1 MLFKNQTIV
10 ITGGASGIGLAV
22 AKKVSEN
29 AGTPLLIDKNFQ
41 TQNELTFLVPKRY
54 A

>member
-29 AGTPLLIDKNFQ
+29 DVSVENRKRMLWWRIA
-41 TQNELTFLVPKRY
+41 TQ